1 MNQITSVR
9 GLRRGDLT
17 SVAVPRVDMT
27 THIGSFVLPSPILTA
42 AGCAGSGRELE
53 SFVDIS
59 AIGAVTSRSVT
70 LRARAGDPT
79 PRAVETS
86 SGLVSAIGLQG
97 PGLDR
102 FIERDLAWLEQRGAR
117 IIVSIAGSTI
127 DEFAK
132 VAQRLRSAGGFDAVE
147 VNLGCPNADAQG
159 ALFGSDPETAAAVI
173 QAVRRHT
180 DTRIPTIGKLTPDV
194 TDIASIARAV
204 DRAGADALTLI
215 HSPAGMVIDV
225 DAQRPGLGGGV
236 GGLSGPAIRP
246 IAVRC
251 VWQVRAEL
259 PSMSII
265 GTGGVRTG
273 LDALQFIMA
282 GAHAVA
288 VGTSIF
294 SDPSSPMRIHRELA
308 VALHERGFASLAEA
322 VGVAHRT
329 SSRAGEADDLA

>member
-9 GLRRGDLT
+9 GLRRSDL
-17 SVAVPRVDMT
+17 SPVAVPRVDMT
-27 THIGSFVLPSPILTA
+27 TRIGSFVLPSPILTA

-53 SFVDIS
+53 SFVDL
-59 AIGAVTSRSVT
+59 AAVGAVTTRSVT

-86 SGLVSAIGLQG
+86 SGMLSAIGLQG

-117 IIVSIAGSTI
+117 IIVSIAGSSI

-132 VAQRLRSAGGFDAVE
+132 VAQKLRSSGGFDAVE
-147 VNLGCPNADAQG
+147 VNLGCPNADALG
-159 ALFGSDPETAAAVI
+159 APFGSDPDVAAAVV

-180 DTRIPTIGKLTPDV
+180 DTRIPTIAKLTSDV
-194 TDIASIARAV
+194 TDIGAIARAV

-215 HSPAGMVIDV
+215 HAPAGMVIDV
-225 DAQRPGLGGGV
+225 DARRPGLGGVV

-251 VWQVRAEL
+251 VWQVRTEL
-259 PSMSII
+259 PGMTII
-265 GTGGVRTG
+265 GTGGIRTG

-282 GAHAVA
+282 GAQAVA
-288 VGTSIF
+288 IGTSIF
-294 SDPSSPMRIHRELA
+294 GDPSSPMRIHRELA
-308 VALHERGFASLAEA
+308 VALHERGFSSLVDA
-322 VGVAHRT
+322 VGIAHRT
-329 SSRAGEADDLA
+329 PSLEAEVSDPT